1 MINNKF
7 YKTVRIFLLL
17 YVLSIS
23 TLNLF
28 AQKDKISI
36 KEAKGLHEDLNEISG
51 AIYWNG
57 YVWVINDGGNGPYLF
72 ALDTNNFTIQK
83 RILIENAINTDW
95 EDIAQN
101 ETDILIGDIGNNN
114 GSREFIQVYK
124 VSKTSILEKIQASEF
139 SVSARVISGQYI
151 HKPVGKLKKRSHNF
165 DAEALVAIKDKI
177 FIISKN
183 WTGGPA
189 NVYMIDTTCTIHPLN
204 PTITLQTDFL
214 VTGADY
220 QEDNIYLC
228 GYFINESIEKVFM
241 ARVKP
246 SLKNN
251 TWTVKSIVSFVPITR
266 QVESIALM
274 PNNRVF
280 IAFERLK
287 AGPLIIP
294 NGAIILPLKL
304 K

>member
-1 MINNKF
+1 MANNKS
-7 YKTVRIFLLL
+7 YNKLRLLL
-17 YVLSIS
+17 IFSILIFN
-23 TLNLF
+23 TLVSYS
-28 AQKDKISI
+28 QKDKVSI
-36 KEAKGLHEDLNEISG
+36 KEAKSLHEDLNEISG

-57 YVWVINDGGNGPYLF
+57 YLWVINDGGNGAYLY
-72 ALDTNNFTIQK
+72 ALDTVDFKIQK
-83 RILIENAINTDW
+83 RILIENAVNVDW

-101 ETDILIGDIGNNN
+101 DTDILIGDIGNNN
-114 GSREFIQVYK
+114 GSREFIQIYK
-124 VSKTSILEKIQASEF
+124 VPKSHILEKLGKSEF
-139 SVSARVISGQYI
+139 SVSAKVISAQYV
-151 HKPVGKLKKRSHNF
+151 HKPTGKLKKRAHNF

-183 WTGGPA
+183 WTGGMA
-189 NVYMIDTTCTIHPLN
+189 NVYMIDTSCTIHPLT
-204 PTITLQTDFL
+204 PKITLQTDFL

-220 QEDNIYLC
+220 LDDNIYLC

-246 SLKNN
+246 SFKND
-251 TWTVKSIVSFVPITR
+251 TWTVKSLISFVPITR
-266 QVESIALM
+266 QVESIALL

-294 NGAIILPLKL
+294 NGAIILPLKQ